1 MVKATHDS
9 RGTFATAYGAF
20 AGEHAG
26 REIPSFISETAD
38 KSYNTRQ

>member
-1 MVKATHDS
+1 MVKVTHDS

-26 REIPSFISETAD
+26 REIPSFISKTAD
-38 KSYNTRQ
+38 